1 MFEDE
6 DIPNIVTLHN
16 FEGVSEIITAPFT
29 LPPPSPDLPSY
40 VITPASP
47 VIPPPSPVISPPSP
61 VLPPPSNPQRPPLL
75 PVKIRQRIRSQIRSK
90 SVKQNGEPRKGFG
103 GRPTKEEA
111 ERKVF
116 TICLIFK
123 TKKLV

>member
-6 DIPNIVTLHN
+6 DIPNIVTLNN

-29 LPPPSPDLPSY
+29 LPPSSPVLPSY

-61 VLPPPSNPQRPPLL
+61 VIPPPSNPQR
-75 PVKIRQRIRSQIRSK
+75 Q
-90 SVKQNGEPRKGFG
+90 
-103 GRPTKEEA
+103 
-111 ERKVF
+111 
-116 TICLIFK
+116 
-123 TKKLV
+123 KK